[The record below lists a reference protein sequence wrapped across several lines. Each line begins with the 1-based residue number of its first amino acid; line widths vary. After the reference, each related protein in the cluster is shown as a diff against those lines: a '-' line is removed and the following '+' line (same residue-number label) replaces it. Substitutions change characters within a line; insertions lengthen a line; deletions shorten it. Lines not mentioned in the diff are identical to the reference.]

1 MQQLKL
7 FDQGFELIKTI
18 DFENIKATFMK
29 IWENIYELILE
40 INSNKFL
47 INFQATMNQ
56 IEQMEIVAIK
66 WFVELSI
73 SIVKTIKKIVSMLYF
88 EF

>member
-7 FDQGFELIKTI
+7 FTQGFDLIKTI
-18 DFENIKATFMK
+18 DFENIKASFVQL
-29 IWENIYELILE
+29 WEDLYELVLE

-47 INFQATMNQ
+47 INFKATMNQ

-73 SIVKTIKKIVSMLYF
+73 NIIKTIKKIVYMLYF

>member
-7 FDQGFELIKTI
+7 FSQGFDLIKTI
-18 DFENIKATFMK
+18 DFENIKASFVK
-29 IWENIYELILE
+29 FGENLYELVLE

-47 INFQATMNQ
+47 INFKATMNQ

-66 WFVELSI
+66 GFVELSI
-73 SIVKTIKKIVSMLYF
+73 NIIKTIKKIVYMLYF